1 MDEGHIWVGS
11 IIQTNRKQ
19 NANNREDFEQQ
30 VRLSLCQCGDA
41 QTSNWVQTKET
52 GIATRDPTLASS
64 TNEKLLVY

>member
-41 QTSNWVQTKET
+41 QTSNWV
-52 GIATRDPTLASS
+52 
-64 TNEKLLVY
+64 